1 MRCDPEHG
9 RFDHH
14 QKGQR
19 GFRDG
24 GFGGLWCCEE
34 TELNSSWRRCMPS
47 KYRLRFN
54 KQQAEEIRSMWADGF
69 EPEPHEPQTRRTWV
83 AIGHMAL
90 GKAQRIAAGEYGEPE
105 DDMDDNEE
113 PN

>member
-1 MRCDPEHG
+1 
-9 RFDHH
+9 
-14 QKGQR
+14 
-19 GFRDG
+19 
-24 GFGGLWCCEE
+24 
-34 TELNSSWRRCMPS
+34 MPS

-113 PN
+113 WAEELRGIAETIFGEFKSGDGKI